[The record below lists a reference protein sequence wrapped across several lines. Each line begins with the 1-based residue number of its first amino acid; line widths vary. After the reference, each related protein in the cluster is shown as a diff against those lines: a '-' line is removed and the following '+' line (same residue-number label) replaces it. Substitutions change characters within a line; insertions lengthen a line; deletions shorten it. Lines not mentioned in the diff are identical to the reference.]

1 MTANV
6 RHRMR
11 ARNRSGGIAGRAGRW
26 SSRHRTMAVVGW
38 LLFVVIA
45 TQIQIPGGRGTQKL
59 TATEQLDGQS
69 AAASRA
75 LDQAGFSRPA
85 AEQVLVQVRSGS
97 VTSAAGRSAIA
108 DTVRSVSAT
117 GRVANVRSPLTPTG
131 RTQVSPDRR
140 SALVLFSMKGKA
152 DHADQRVAPVVK
164 AVRNVAARHPGI
176 RVEEI
181 GTASATRAL
190 NKTLGKDFSR
200 AEAISIPL
208 TFGILLIAFGALVAA
223 FVPLLLALT
232 VVVAG
237 GGLLAAA
244 SHALH
249 VDGSANTVLLL
260 VGLAVGVDYSLFY
273 IRRAREERAAGRS
286 ARQALDVAAATSGR
300 SVLISGLTVIAAMA
314 GLFLTGQHTFIG
326 MAEATVLVVAVAVL
340 GSLTVLP
347 ATLSL
352 LGDRVEKGRIPW
364 FGKWLQT
371 KRTSGTSRLW
381 TRTIDAVLARPRTS
395 AALAGGLLVILATPA
410 LSLHTSVLSP
420 SHELPKDLPI
430 MRTYAHVQHA
440 FPGGSSPAQV
450 VVSGPDLTSPK
461 VTAQIRALHK
471 KAVATRL
478 MFDPVTVDI
487 NARGTAAVVQ
497 VPVAGDGQ
505 NATSREALAALRDDI
520 VPETVGR
527 VAEVNVMGATARS
540 VDFNHQLGSRAPLVF
555 AFVLTL
561 AFLLLL
567 WSFGSIVIAAT
578 GIVLNL
584 LSVAAAYGVLVAV
597 FQWGWGKSLLALSG
611 TGAITSWLPLFL
623 FVILFGLSMDYHVF
637 SVSRIKEGHDHG
649 LPTQRAIRDG
659 IVHSAGVIT
668 SAALIMVFVFLTFA
682 TLHQTSM
689 KQLGVGLASAVLID
703 AMVVRS
709 VLLPATMGVLG
720 HWNWYVPRRNR
731 RTRSAR
737 VEPPEPVTVPQR

>member
-1 MTANV
+1 MKLKPKHGTE
-6 RHRMR
+6 R
-11 ARNRSGGIAGRAGRW
+11 RSGPGGIAGRAGRW
-26 SSRHRTMAVVGW
+26 SSRHRAIALVGW
-38 LLFVVIA
+38 LLFVVVV
-45 TQIQIPGGRGTQKL
+45 TNIQIPGGRGTQKL

-75 LDQAGFSRPA
+75 LDRAGFSRPA

-97 VTSAAGRSAIA
+97 VTSTAGRSAIA
-108 DTVRSVSAT
+108 DTVRAVSST
-117 GRVANVRSPLTPTG
+117 GRVDNVRSPLTPAG
-131 RTQVSPDRR
+131 HTQVSRDGR

-152 DHADQRVAPVVK
+152 DHADKRVAPVVH
-164 AVRNVAARHPGI
+164 AVQQVANRHPGI

-181 GTASATRAL
+181 GAASAARAL
-190 NKTLGKDFSR
+190 DKTLGNDFSR
-200 AEAISIPL
+200 AEEISIPL
-208 TFGILLIAFGALVAA
+208 TFGILLVVFGALVAA

-232 VVVAG
+232 VVIAG

-249 VDGSANTVLLL
+249 VDGSADTVLLL

-286 ARQALDVAAATSGR
+286 AREALDVAAATSGR

-314 GLFLTGQHTFIG
+314 GLFLTDQHTFIG

-340 GSLTVLP
+340 GSLTALP
-347 ATLSL
+347 AALSL

-364 FGKWLQT
+364 FGKWLQA
-371 KRTSGTSRLW
+371 KRSSGASRLW
-381 TRTIDAVLARPRTS
+381 TGTVDAVLARPRTS
-395 AALAGGLLVILATPA
+395 AALAGGLLVMLAIPA
-410 LSLHTSVLSP
+410 LSLQTSVLSP
-420 SHELPKDLPI
+420 SQELPKDLPI

-440 FPGGSSPAQV
+440 FPGGPMPAQV
-450 VVSGPDLTSPK
+450 VVAAPD
-461 VTAQIRALHK
+461 VTTPRVAAQIRALRN
-471 KAVATRL
+471 KALATGR

-487 NARGTAAVVQ
+487 SPRRTAAVVQ
-497 VPVAGDGQ
+497 VPLAGDGR
-505 NATSREALAALRDDI
+505 NAASTEALGALRDDVI
-520 VPETVGR
+520 PTTVGR
-527 VAEVNVMGATARS
+527 VADVNVMGATARS
-540 VDFNHQLGSRAPLVF
+540 EDFNHQLGSRAPLVF

-567 WSFGSIVIAAT
+567 WSFRSIVIAAT

-597 FQWGWGKSLLALSG
+597 FQWGWGKSLLGLAG

-637 SVSRIKEGHDHG
+637 SVSRIKEGHDNG

-659 IVHSAGVIT
+659 IAHSAGVIT

-689 KQLGVGLASAVLID
+689 KQLGVGLAAAVLID

-720 HWNWYVPRRNR
+720 HWNWYVPRHRR

-737 VEPPEPVTVPQR
+737 VEPAQPVTVPQG